1 MSEHYSHLLIPDRP
15 DFVPK
20 PAQVTAFLEG
30 LIKLGSTPL
39 EATIRIAKLSG
50 KVRTG
55 RNAFTGE
62 TITIPAREFVSL
74 PDIRAISHGLQGLD
88 DYTVYF
94 SGQGPAE
101 HPPFKVYMASD
112 PQWQSEIGTAQWY
125 EVNCN
130 LRESS
135 VSLNDWMAPHTSN
148 CSEGVF
154 RNPWNN
160 ETIIVQNAACAR
172 FWIEF
177 MFGNWLVPKIEKS
190 LELLPPSILTL
201 SSVSFGASF
210 VQGGR
215 FD

>member
-1 MSEHYSHLLIPDRP
+1 MLIPDLP
-15 DFVPK
+15 DFVPQ
-20 PAQVTAFLEG
+20 PAQMTAFFEG
-30 LIKLGSTPL
+30 LIRHGSAPQK
-39 EATIRIAKLSG
+39 ATIRIAKLSG

-55 RNAFTGE
+55 SNAFTGE

-74 PDIRAISHGLQGLD
+74 QDIHAISQGLQGLD

-101 HPPFKVYMASD
+101 HPPFKLYMASD
-112 PQWQSEIGTAQWY
+112 PQCQSEIETAQWY
-125 EVNCN
+125 EVNGN
-130 LRESS
+130 LRKSA
-135 VSLNDWMAPHTSN
+135 VSLSEASWMEPCVSDG
-148 CSEGVF
+148 SEGVF
-154 RNPWNN
+154 LNPWNN
-160 ETIIVQNAACAR
+160 ETIIVQNAACAL

-190 LELLPPSILTL
+190 LELLPSSILAL
-201 SSVSFGASF
+201 ASEIFEVSF

>member
-15 DFVPK
+15 DFVPL
-20 PAQVTAFLEG
+20 PAQVIAFLEG
-30 LIKLGSTPL
+30 LTELGSAPL
-39 EATIRIAKLSG
+39 KATVKIAKLSG
-50 KVRTG
+50 KVRTA

-62 TITIPAREFVSL
+62 TINIPAREFVPLRDLDAIKDSL
-74 PDIRAISHGLQGLD
+74 DGLS
-88 DYTVYF
+88 DYILLF

-101 HPPFKVYMASD
+101 RPPFKLYLPSD
-112 PQWQSEIGTAQWY
+112 RKWQSEIRAEHFY
-125 EVNCN
+125 EVNFN
-130 LRESS
+130 LRESR
-135 VSLNDWMAPHTSN
+135 VSLNDWMAPHTSD
-148 CSEGVF
+148 CGEGVF

-160 ETIIVQNAACAR
+160 DTIRVPKAACAS

-190 LELLPPSILTL
+190 LELLPSSILNL
-201 SSVSFGASF
+201 ASESFGASF